1 MQVPR
6 RQMEK
11 ARIEIIPMIDIIFF
25 LLVFFM
31 VSTLVMTINRGLPVN
46 LPKAA
51 SSQKDLRESFNVT
64 VMQDGTLFLN
74 KEATT
79 LEQLGQQVRTSVE
92 KEPELVLI
100 INADDQ
106 ALHGAI
112 VSVMDEVR
120 LAGVSRLAI
129 AVRPDGGRTHEACR
143 ARSCILDFSVGTCDR
158 FAGCVA
164 ALGIATFPHGTFRSH
179 SG

>member
-1 MQVPR
+1 MRVPR
-6 RQMEK
+6 PQLEK

-31 VSTLVMTINRGLPVN
+31 VSTLSMTINRGIQVN

-51 SSQKDLRESFNVT
+51 SSQKDLQESFNIT

-74 KEATT
+74 KEPIS
-79 LEQLGQQVRTSVE
+79 LEALGQQVKASAE
-92 KEPELVLI
+92 KDPELVVI

-129 AVRPDGGRTHEACR
+129 AVRPERR
-143 ARSCILDFSVGTCDR
+143 AQ
-158 FAGCVA
+158 
-164 ALGIATFPHGTFRSH
+164 P
-179 SG
+179 

>member
-1 MQVPR
+1 MRVPR
-6 RQMEK
+6 QQMEK
-11 ARIEIIPMIDIIFF
+11 VRIEIIPMIDIIFF

-31 VSTLVMTINRGLPVN
+31 VSTLAMTINRGLSVN

-64 VMQDGTLFLN
+64 VMQDETLFLN
-74 KEATT
+74 KEPTT

-92 KEPELVLI
+92 KEPELVVI
-100 INADDQ
+100 INADYQ

-129 AVRPDGGRTHEACR
+129 AVRPDRR
-143 ARSCILDFSVGTCDR
+143 
-158 FAGCVA
+158 
-164 ALGIATFPHGTFRSH
+164 PHP
-179 SG
+179 

>member
-1 MQVPR
+1 MRVPR
-6 RQMEK
+6 QQPAR

-31 VSTLVMTINRGLPVN
+31 VSTLSMTINHGLPVN

-51 SSQKDLRESFNVT
+51 SSQQDLRETFNVT

-74 KEATT
+74 KEPTT
-79 LEQLGQQVRTSVE
+79 LTELGQHVKTGLE
-92 KEPELVLI
+92 KDPELVVI

-129 AVRPDGGRTHEACR
+129 AAQTERR
-143 ARSCILDFSVGTCDR
+143 AQ
-158 FAGCVA
+158 
-164 ALGIATFPHGTFRSH
+164 P
-179 SG
+179 

>member
-1 MQVPR
+1 MRVPR
-6 RQMEK
+6 RHMEK

-31 VSTLVMTINRGLPVN
+31 VSTLSMTINHGLPVN

-51 SSQKDLRESFNVT
+51 SSQQDLRETFNVT

-74 KEATT
+74 KEPTT
-79 LEQLGQQVRTSVE
+79 LPELGQQVKAGLE
-92 KEPELVLI
+92 QDPELVVI

-112 VSVMDEVR
+112 VAVMDEVR

-129 AVRPDGGRTHEACR
+129 AVQTERGAQP
-143 ARSCILDFSVGTCDR
+143 
-158 FAGCVA
+158 
-164 ALGIATFPHGTFRSH
+164 
-179 SG
+179 

>member
-1 MQVPR
+1 MRVPR
-6 RQMEK
+6 RQLEK

-31 VSTLVMTINRGLPVN
+31 VSTLSMTINHGLPVN

-51 SSQKDLRESFNVT
+51 SSQQDLRETFNVT

-74 KEATT
+74 KEPTT
-79 LEQLGQQVRTSVE
+79 LAELGQHVKTGLG
-92 KEPELVLI
+92 KDPELVVI

-129 AVRPDGGRTHEACR
+129 AVQTERR
-143 ARSCILDFSVGTCDR
+143 AQ
-158 FAGCVA
+158 
-164 ALGIATFPHGTFRSH
+164 P
-179 SG
+179 

>member
-1 MQVPR
+1 MRIPR
-6 RQMEK
+6 QQLEK

-31 VSTLVMTINRGLPVN
+31 VSTLSMTINHGLPVN

-51 SSQKDLRESFNVT
+51 SSQNDLRESFNVT
-64 VMQDGTLFLN
+64 IMQDGTLFLN
-74 KEATT
+74 KEPTS
-79 LEQLGQQVRTSVE
+79 LEVLGQRVKDGLERD
-92 KEPELVLI
+92 PELVVI

-129 AVRPDGGRTHEACR
+129 AVRPDRR
-143 ARSCILDFSVGTCDR
+143 AH
-158 FAGCVA
+158 
-164 ALGIATFPHGTFRSH
+164 P
-179 SG
+179 

>member
-1 MQVPR
+1 MRVPR
-6 RQMEK
+6 QQLEK

-31 VSTLVMTINRGLPVN
+31 VSTLSMTINHGLPVN

-51 SSQKDLRESFNVT
+51 SSQQDLRETFNVT

-74 KEATT
+74 KEPTT
-79 LEQLGQQVRTSVE
+79 LTELGQQVKTGLE
-92 KEPELVLI
+92 KDPELVVI

-129 AVRPDGGRTHEACR
+129 AVQSERR
-143 ARSCILDFSVGTCDR
+143 AE
-158 FAGCVA
+158 
-164 ALGIATFPHGTFRSH
+164 P
-179 SG
+179 

>member
-1 MQVPR
+1 MRVPR
-6 RQMEK
+6 QQPEK

-31 VSTLVMTINRGLPVN
+31 VSTLSTTVNRGLPVN

-51 SSQKDLRESFNVT
+51 SSQKDLRESFNITVT
-64 VMQDGTLFLN
+64 QDGTLFLN
-74 KEATT
+74 KEPTT
-79 LEQLGQQVRTSVE
+79 LTALGQQVRAGLE
-92 KEPELVLI
+92 KDPELMVI

-112 VSVMDEVR
+112 VSVMDDVR

-129 AVRPDGGRTHEACR
+129 AVRPERR
-143 ARSCILDFSVGTCDR
+143 AQ
-158 FAGCVA
+158 
-164 ALGIATFPHGTFRSH
+164 P
-179 SG
+179 

>member
-1 MQVPR
+1 MRVPR
-6 RQMEK
+6 QRLEK

-31 VSTLVMTINRGLPVN
+31 VSTLSMTINHGLPVN

-51 SSQKDLRESFNVT
+51 SSQQDLRETFNVT

-74 KEATT
+74 KEPTT
-79 LEQLGQQVRTSVE
+79 LTELGQHVKTGLE
-92 KEPELVLI
+92 KDPELVVI

-129 AVRPDGGRTHEACR
+129 AVQSERR
-143 ARSCILDFSVGTCDR
+143 AE
-158 FAGCVA
+158 
-164 ALGIATFPHGTFRSH
+164 P
-179 SG
+179 

>member
-1 MQVPR
+1 MRVPR
-6 RQMEK
+6 RHMEK

-31 VSTLVMTINRGLPVN
+31 VSTLSMTINHGLHVN

-51 SSQKDLRESFNVT
+51 SSQQDLRETFNVT

-74 KEATT
+74 KEPTT
-79 LEQLGQQVRTSVE
+79 LPELGQQVKAGLE
-92 KEPELVLI
+92 QDPELVVI

-112 VSVMDEVR
+112 VAVMDEVR

-129 AVRPDGGRTHEACR
+129 AVQSERGPQ
-143 ARSCILDFSVGTCDR
+143 
-158 FAGCVA
+158 
-164 ALGIATFPHGTFRSH
+164 P
-179 SG
+179 

>member
-1 MQVPR
+1 MRVPR
-6 RQMEK
+6 RQLEK

-31 VSTLVMTINRGLPVN
+31 VSTLSMTINHGLPVN

-51 SSQKDLRESFNVT
+51 SSQQDLRETFNVT
-64 VMQDGTLFLN
+64 VMQDGALFLN
-74 KEATT
+74 KEPTT
-79 LEQLGQQVRTSVE
+79 LTELGQHVKTGLE
-92 KEPELVLI
+92 KDPELVVI

-120 LAGVSRLAI
+120 LAGVSRLTI
-129 AVRPDGGRTHEACR
+129 AVQTERRPE
-143 ARSCILDFSVGTCDR
+143 
-158 FAGCVA
+158 
-164 ALGIATFPHGTFRSH
+164 P
-179 SG
+179 

>member
-1 MQVPR
+1 MRVPR
-6 RQMEK
+6 QQLEK

-31 VSTLVMTINRGLPVN
+31 VSTLAMTINRGLPVN

-51 SSQKDLRESFNVT
+51 SPQEDLRESCNIT
-64 VMQDGTLFLN
+64 VRLDGALFLN
-74 KEATT
+74 KEPTR
-79 LEQLGQQVRTSVE
+79 LDLLGRQVRFSVE
-92 KEPELVLI
+92 KDPELVVI

-106 ALHGAI
+106 ALHGTI

-129 AVRPDGGRTHEACR
+129 AVRPERR
-143 ARSCILDFSVGTCDR
+143 AH
-158 FAGCVA
+158 
-164 ALGIATFPHGTFRSH
+164 P
-179 SG
+179 

>member
-1 MQVPR
+1 MRVPR
-6 RQMEK
+6 QQMEK

-31 VSTLVMTINRGLPVN
+31 VSTLSMTINRGLPVN

-51 SSQKDLRESFNVT
+51 SSQKDLRETFNVT
-64 VMQDGTLFLN
+64 VMQDGALFLN

-79 LEQLGQQVRTSVE
+79 LEALGQQVKSGLE
-92 KEPELVLI
+92 QDHELMVI
-100 INADDQ
+100 ISADDQ

-112 VSVMDEVR
+112 VTVMDEVR

-129 AVRPDGGRTHEACR
+129 AVKSERRPQ
-143 ARSCILDFSVGTCDR
+143 
-158 FAGCVA
+158 
-164 ALGIATFPHGTFRSH
+164 P
-179 SG
+179 

>member
-6 RQMEK
+6 RQTEGAHRDHPNDRYHFLSAGVLHGFDPGDDDQPWAPGK
-11 ARIEIIPMIDIIFF
+11 PSQGSLIPEGSAGELQCHRDAGW
-25 LLVFFM
+25 
-31 VSTLVMTINRGLPVN
+31 N
-46 LPKAA
+46 A
-51 SSQKDLRESFNVT
+51 
-64 VMQDGTLFLN
+64 FLN

-120 LAGVSRLAI
+120 LAGVSVWPSQSA
-129 AVRPDGGRTHEACR
+129 
-143 ARSCILDFSVGTCDR
+143 
-158 FAGCVA
+158 
-164 ALGIATFPHGTFRSH
+164 
-179 SG
+179 

>member
-1 MQVPR
+1 MRMPR
-6 RQMEK
+6 QHVEK

-31 VSTLVMTINRGLPVN
+31 VSTLSMTINRGLPVN

-51 SSQKDLRESFNVT
+51 SSQKDLHESFNVT
-64 VMQDGTLFLN
+64 VMQDGGLFLN
-74 KEATT
+74 KEPTT
-79 LEQLGQQVRTSVE
+79 LPELGQQVKSGLV
-92 KEPELVLI
+92 KDPELVVI

-129 AVRPDGGRTHEACR
+129 AVRPERR
-143 ARSCILDFSVGTCDR
+143 
-158 FAGCVA
+158 
-164 ALGIATFPHGTFRSH
+164 PQP
-179 SG
+179 

>member
-1 MQVPR
+1 MRVPGQ
-6 RQMEK
+6 QMEK

-31 VSTLVMTINRGLPVN
+31 ISTLAMTVNRELPVN

-51 SSQKDLRESFNVT
+51 SSQKDLRDSFNVT
-64 VMQDGTLFLN
+64 VMQDGTLFLT
-74 KEATT
+74 KEPTT

-92 KEPELVLI
+92 KAPELVVI

-129 AVRPDGGRTHEACR
+129 AVRPDRRVE
-143 ARSCILDFSVGTCDR
+143 
-158 FAGCVA
+158 
-164 ALGIATFPHGTFRSH
+164 P
-179 SG
+179 

>member
-1 MQVPR
+1 MRVPR
-6 RQMEK
+6 QQPER

-31 VSTLVMTINRGLPVN
+31 VSTLSMTINHGLPVN

-51 SSQKDLRESFNVT
+51 SSQQDLRETFNVT

-74 KEATT
+74 KEPTT
-79 LEQLGQQVRTSVE
+79 LTDLGQHVKTGLE
-92 KEPELVLI
+92 KDPELVVI

-129 AVRPDGGRTHEACR
+129 AVQTEGRAQ
-143 ARSCILDFSVGTCDR
+143 
-158 FAGCVA
+158 
-164 ALGIATFPHGTFRSH
+164 P
-179 SG
+179 

>member
-1 MQVPR
+1 
-6 RQMEK
+6 
-11 ARIEIIPMIDIIFF
+11 MIDIIFF

-31 VSTLVMTINRGLPVN
+31 LSTLAMTINRGLPVN

-51 SSQKDLRESFNVT
+51 SAQKDLHESFNIA

-74 KEATT
+74 KEPTT
-79 LEQLGQQVRTSVE
+79 LAQLGEHVRLGVDR
-92 KEPELVLI
+92 EPELVVI

-129 AVRPDGGRTHEACR
+129 AVKPDRR
-143 ARSCILDFSVGTCDR
+143 AQ
-158 FAGCVA
+158 
-164 ALGIATFPHGTFRSH
+164 P
-179 SG
+179 

>member
-1 MQVPR
+1 MRIPR
-6 RQMEK
+6 QQLEK

-31 VSTLVMTINRGLPVN
+31 VSTLSMTINHGLPVN

-51 SSQKDLRESFNVT
+51 SSQNDLRESFNVT
-64 VMQDGTLFLN
+64 IMQDGTLFLN
-74 KEATT
+74 KEPTS
-79 LEQLGQQVRTSVE
+79 LEVLGQRVKDGLERD
-92 KEPELVLI
+92 PELVVI

-129 AVRPDGGRTHEACR
+129 AVRPARR
-143 ARSCILDFSVGTCDR
+143 AQ
-158 FAGCVA
+158 
-164 ALGIATFPHGTFRSH
+164 P
-179 SG
+179 